1 MNVKSSVATAIVF
14 YHDTVYVCGV
24 IIMII
29 IMKDT
34 VWAGC
39 NITSA

>member
-1 MNVKSSVATAIVF
+1 MYLYMNVKSSVATAIVF

-29 IMKDT
+29 IMKRHSMG
-34 VWAGC
+34 WM
-39 NITSA
+39 